1 MKHRFSIIFIWF
13 PSHQHALTQASRVGG
28 LVQVVTCCHH
38 NFVRSWLY
46 TLDSKMAG
54 GRRLCGQ
61 WLRSASSTS
70 RMAWMSASSTSSMAS
85 RRGLHM
91 GGLHL
96 MCSRRYSSVCCRTV
110 LSLLSHNLIITCCNV
125 LSPYAIPTV
134 FTLSWKLPITGPLRF
149 FKLHKRVRQGRG
161 RSRSWG
167 LEQAQED

>member
-1 MKHRFSIIFIWF
+1 MKHRFSMICIGF
-13 PSHQHALTQASRVGG
+13 PMHQHAMTQASRVGG

-38 NFVRSWLY
+38 NLVRSRLC
-46 TLDSKMAG
+46 TLDSKLAG

-91 GGLHL
+91 SGLHL
-96 MCSRRYSSVCCRTV
+96 ICSRRYSSVCCRTV

-134 FTLSWKLPITGPLRF
+134 FTS
-149 FKLHKRVRQGRG
+149 
-161 RSRSWG
+161 S
-167 LEQAQED
+167 